1 MPLRPCGKGTA
12 GLSDVSKAADRRHEH
27 GVNIYLLKDGRG
39 DGNGGRN
46 PDLRRLSEQ
55 ASAGKVVEV
64 TGLLKSREV
73 VPNQFDLF
81 VGLACFV
88 VKGDGWAVG
97 GEVGSGGEF
106 DTESPDCRAVI
117 SMRG

>member
-1 MPLRPCGKGTA
+1 MKKRRGVKLVPSLILAMPE
-12 GLSDVSKAADRRHEH
+12 SSVHEKE
-27 GVNIYLLKDGRG
+27 VL
-39 DGNGGRN
+39 
-46 PDLRRLSEQ
+46 RLSEQ

-117 SMRG
+117 SMRGERPTH

>member
-1 MPLRPCGKGTA
+1 MKKRWGVKLVPALILAMPE
-12 GLSDVSKAADRRHEH
+12 SSIHEKE
-27 GVNIYLLKDGRG
+27 VLC
-39 DGNGGRN
+39 
-46 PDLRRLSEQ
+46 PSEQ
-55 ASAGKVVEV
+55 ASAGTVVEV

-81 VGLACFV
+81 VSLARFV
-88 VKGDGWAVG
+88 VDGDGWAVG
-97 GEVGSGGEF
+97 GEVGSGREF